1 MFISLKKDF
10 IEDVKSQSIKT
21 ATYFVLK
28 YQTDL
33 QLITWAAL
41 QFIYLGLS
49 EAATGF
55 SPTDGGHV
63 PLCEEDWPVPVEMQR
78 FSIPAVEPGATKF
91 YRGCRNFWIR
101 MQPASWGMLSSV
113 LLFSTQ
119 VSQILKLLEM
129 RNANTGKL
137 FYLTTYDTGLEWMG
151 GAFASYP
158 SLLLEEDRG
167 KGSAA
172 SDCLSSW
179 KWSQIYARLLQ
190 TPEPVLAAL
199 CLMFIVGFPAKAM
212 AGRVTVCM
220 RAEGNPVQHDTIG
233 WYRSHV

>member
-1 MFISLKKDF
+1 
-10 IEDVKSQSIKT
+10 
-21 ATYFVLK
+21 
-28 YQTDL
+28 
-33 QLITWAAL
+33 
-41 QFIYLGLS
+41 
-49 EAATGF
+49 
-55 SPTDGGHV
+55 
-63 PLCEEDWPVPVEMQR
+63 
-78 FSIPAVEPGATKF
+78 
-91 YRGCRNFWIR
+91 

-129 RNANTGKL
+129 RNANTGKP

-158 SLLLEEDRG
+158 SLLLEEDQG

-179 KWSQIYARLLQ
+179 KWSQIYAQLLQ

-212 AGRVTVCM
+212 AGRVSLH
-220 RAEGNPVQHDTIG
+220 EGRRKSSSTWHNWLVSITRLDSDPRQCILDIFKHTQLWKKVSLWQLL
-233 WYRSHV
+233 